1 MEGFH
6 VMFKNL
12 RIIEARTKGIY
23 HFFLIWALD
32 SSLQLSV
39 YEHIFGK
46 CLSYIWPKKPAE
58 ILP

>member
-1 MEGFH
+1 
-6 VMFKNL
+6 MFKNL
-12 RIIEARTKGIY
+12 RIIEARISEGIY